1 MKQISLKILATAAIV
16 VGACALPTI
25 SGGQE
30 VIRHVYMNR
39 ASVRLMI
46 KDVERQSNEFRE
58 LYEQRYKRMFLSDFR
73 KSDDTRKAIQDLDKA
88 LEVADRKAG
97 FHKPQY
103 VRDNVEFALS
113 KARVVNRM
121 FRDPDQVLV
130 TMGDEWHDLKTTLN
144 QLAQVYELPGI

>member
-1 MKQISLKILATAAIV
+1 MKRIALQMLATTVAA
-16 VGACALPTI
+16 VGLLALPAM
-25 SGGQE
+25 SSGQE

-39 ASVRLMI
+39 ASVRVMI

-58 LYEQRYKRMFLSDFR
+58 LYEQRYKRVFLSDFR
-73 KSDDTRKAIQDLDKA
+73 KSDETRKAIQDLDKA

-113 KARVVNRM
+113 KARVINRL
-121 FRDPDQVLV
+121 FRDPDQVLA
-130 TMGDEWHDLKTTLN
+130 TMGDEWQDLKSTLN
-144 QLAQVYELPGI
+144 QLAMVYELRGV